1 MAARK
6 TEAQMD
12 PGIPHLQTFL
22 AAIRFGC
29 DLADLIAMRAIF
41 RITPAAPDM
50 FAKGVSG
57 WKFAF
62 NLLVHKFWLN
72 TEGRKDGEF

>member
-41 RITPAAPDM
+41 RIASTAPNM

-57 WKFAF
+57 GQFAF
-62 NLLVHKFWLN
+62 SLLVHKFRLN
-72 TEGRKDGEF
+72 TKAGEDGEF